1 MNCQDLH
8 LETADNPS
16 CNEQCQTEFTSMK
29 NSHQSLNKS
38 DASSSE
44 ISVSREQSEISQ

>member
-38 DASSSE
+38 DTSSSE
-44 ISVSREQSEISQ
+44 ISVSRQQSEISQ